1 MRAIVAVLDR
11 RGMEAVSKTAEMLK
25 ILRHKG
31 ADAFYIAT
39 PKHFEM
45 KVSPNELNS
54 NIKSSTAL
62 GHIFLKILPEDKPK
76 VAQRNGVA
84 IAFDGRTYPPEEIL
98 NLILSTPDLHRSLET
113 IVSHFEGSFSFALAE
128 DGWLVVARDSLGLYP
143 VYYGENR
150 DLFAVSSERKALWKI
165 GLEKTE
171 QFPPGHIGVFN
182 RDGFNFTP
190 IHSLR
195 FQEFSQEKI
204 KLETAIEQL
213 TTLLEHSINNT
224 LLGVSEVSVAFSGGL
239 DSSLTALLA
248 HKAGAKVHLIH
259 VSLKG
264 KAETVKAEM
273 AAEALGMPLHTYI
286 YEMEDVESAIPKVL
300 WAVEDP
306 DPLKTCIGI
315 PVFWSAERS
324 RELGFNVMLMGMG
337 ADELFGG
344 YKRYFEAYI
353 QHGEEKAQNMLYRD
367 VLEMYQ
373 TNFERDV
380 KICNF
385 QNVELRL
392 PFASRQLVE
401 FSLNLPLS
409 YKIASPEN
417 HLRKIIL
424 RKAAEKMGLSRHIA
438 LSSKR
443 AIQYSTGVSLALKKL
458 AEKKGM
464 RVKDYLRL
472 VFNEVFENV
481 CERMPE
487 TIKE

>member
-1 MRAIVAVLDR
+1 
-11 RGMEAVSKTAEMLK
+11 
-25 ILRHKG
+25 
-31 ADAFYIAT
+31 
-39 PKHFEM
+39 
-45 KVSPNELNS
+45 
-54 NIKSSTAL
+54 
-62 GHIFLKILPEDKPK
+62 
-76 VAQRNGVA
+76 
-84 IAFDGRTYPPEEIL
+84 
-98 NLILSTPDLHRSLET
+98 
-113 IVSHFEGSFSFALAE
+113 
-128 DGWLVVARDSLGLYP
+128 
-143 VYYGENR
+143 
-150 DLFAVSSERKALWKI
+150 
-165 GLEKTE
+165 
-171 QFPPGHIGVFN
+171 
-182 RDGFNFTP
+182 
-190 IHSLR
+190 
-195 FQEFSQEKI
+195 
-204 KLETAIEQL
+204 
-213 TTLLEHSINNT
+213 
-224 LLGVSEVSVAFSGGL
+224 
-239 DSSLTALLA
+239 
-248 HKAGAKVHLIH
+248 
-259 VSLKG
+259 
-264 KAETVKAEM
+264 
-273 AAEALGMPLHTYI
+273 
-286 YEMEDVESAIPKVL
+286 
-300 WAVEDP
+300 
-306 DPLKTCIGI
+306 
-315 PVFWSAERS
+315 
-324 RELGFNVMLMGMG
+324 
-337 ADELFGG
+337 
-344 YKRYFEAYI
+344 
-353 QHGEEKAQNMLYRD
+353 KAQNMLYRD